1 MLFDLRGS
9 GRRRT
14 VKIVYITLAFLMGGG
29 LVLFGIGGG
38 GGISGG
44 LVDAITERSG
54 GSDTSADRFTKQ
66 EKAAL
71 AKTQANPQDAAAW
84 AALARARFQLAGSGA
99 NFDAAKSTFTKKGIA
114 QLNSAGDAWERY
126 LALNP
131 KKPDDRV
138 ASLMV
143 QAFGALNKPDKA
155 AEAQEVITEARPTA
169 VDLRGPRDLRLPG
182 RPDPQG
188 RPRQEQG
195 ARAHRPGHARGPQ
208 GPARLGQAVGGRRG
222 GPAQR
227 DPVASF
233 YTCASALVAQLAE
246 QRTLN
251 PKVPGSI
258 PGGGIEQRPRSRAFR
273 VFGTSRR
280 SASEHRDL
288 RSAAE
293 AARRDVERRARRG
306 ERQERGARDHGRG

>member
-54 GSDTSADRFTKQ
+54 SSDDGSDRFR
-66 EKAAL
+66 KAEAEAL
-71 AKTQANPQDAAAW
+71 AKTKANPQDAAAW
-84 AALARARFQLAGSGA
+84 AALARARFQLAGAGA
-99 NFDAAKSTFTKKGIA
+99 NFDTEKSTFTNKGIA

-169 VDLRGPRDLRLPG
+169 STFAALATFAYQAGQTRKGDLARNKALELTD
-182 RPDPQG
+182 PDM
-188 RPRQEQG
+188 RE
-195 ARAHRPGHARGPQ
+195 A
-208 GPARLGQAVGGRRG
+208 LKGQL
-222 GPAQR
+222 
-227 DPVASF
+227 D
-233 YTCASALVAQLAE
+233 SAKQ
-246 QRTLN
+246 
-251 PKVPGSI
+251 
-258 PGGGIEQRPRSRAFR
+258 
-273 VFGTSRR
+273 
-280 SASEHRDL
+280 
-288 RSAAE
+288 SAAG
-293 AARRDVERRARRG
+293 AAA
-306 ERQERGARDHGRG
+306 QPSATP